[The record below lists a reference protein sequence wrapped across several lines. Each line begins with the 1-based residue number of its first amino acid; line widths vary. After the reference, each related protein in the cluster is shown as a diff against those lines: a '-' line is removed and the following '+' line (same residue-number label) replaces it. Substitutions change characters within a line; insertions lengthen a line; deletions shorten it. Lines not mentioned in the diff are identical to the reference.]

1 MKRKI
6 STLFSK
12 RTGGGRD
19 LGQCVA
25 AAVIALT
32 LMVTGAAGYAAAA
45 FEPQVLLVEPGAVYD
60 EEAELAGTQTAEA
73 APVQAEP
80 EAAEPEAPVLR
91 SAPVPAAEAAEP
103 AAEAQPEAAPAV
115 EEAAEAAPAPQE
127 AAPAPAAPE
136 QPAQEPAAEP
146 AGTPALT
153 EAELAEEN
161 GLSAAQTAQAG
172 FQQMTDATAA
182 EDPLAARYEATTITP
197 DASGRITITPDEFN
211 AMLANQNIDWDE
223 ENCLSWF
230 FNWLFNWLFPAKE
243 TPAYSGWRTES
254 GKTYYYDPST
264 HERLTGLQTIDDKI
278 YYFDANGVRQD
289 NVTFGI
295 DVSRYQQKVD
305 WNKVKQAG
313 ASFVIIRIGYR
324 GYETGA
330 LVLDSMFESHLAGAK
345 AAGLKTGVYIFS
357 QAINEDEAREEAFA
371 CAYVLNGRSLDYPVY
386 FDSEYST
393 SAHTGRAD
401 NLSKAERTACA
412 VAFCEELKKYGY
424 EPGVYASTSWFQ
436 NHLDLS
442 ALQGYRIWNAHYGVS
457 APSIDCDMWQG
468 SCTGQLSGVS
478 SSGVDLNISYMG

>member
-45 FEPQVLLVEPGAVYD
+45 FEPQVLLAEPGAVYD

-73 APVQAEP
+73 APVEAEP

-146 AGTPALT
+146 APALT

-161 GLSAAQTAQAG
+161 GLPAAQTAQAG

-223 ENCLSWF
+223 ENCLSWL

-289 NVTFGI
+289 NMTFGI
-295 DVSRYQQKVD
+295 DE
-305 WNKVKQAG
+305 
-313 ASFVIIRIGYR
+313 I
-324 GYETGA
+324 
-330 LVLDSMFESHLAGAK
+330 
-345 AAGLKTGVYIFS
+345 
-357 QAINEDEAREEAFA
+357 
-371 CAYVLNGRSLDYPVY
+371 
-386 FDSEYST
+386 
-393 SAHTGRAD
+393 GRAH
-401 NLSKAERTACA
+401 
-412 VAFCEELKKYGY
+412 V
-424 EPGVYASTSWFQ
+424 
-436 NHLDLS
+436 
-442 ALQGYRIWNAHYGVS
+442 
-457 APSIDCDMWQG
+457 
-468 SCTGQLSGVS
+468 
-478 SSGVDLNISYMG
+478 